1 MGERK
6 AKTRGENRVWLACQ
20 PGNPR
25 LGCAPTE
32 PGLTRRYKD
41 TFMLVSPAFAQAA
54 GAPTAG
60 LLNSMLIPMILVF
73 GIMWFFLIRPQQ
85 KKLKDDEKMR
95 NALRRGDKVLT
106 SGGIVGK
113 VTKVKD
119 DGEIEVEIAQNV
131 KIHVVKGAITQ
142 VMSKT
147 EPAEG

>member
-1 MGERK
+1 
-6 AKTRGENRVWLACQ
+6 
-20 PGNPR
+20 
-25 LGCAPTE
+25 
-32 PGLTRRYKD
+32 
-41 TFMLVSPAFAQAA
+41 MLVSPAFAQAA
-54 GAPTAG
+54 GAPAGG

-85 KKLKDDEKMR
+85 KKLKEDDAMR

-106 SGGIVGK
+106 VGGIVGK

-131 KIHVVKGAITQ
+131 KIHVVKSAITQ

>member
-1 MGERK
+1 
-6 AKTRGENRVWLACQ
+6 
-20 PGNPR
+20 
-25 LGCAPTE
+25 
-32 PGLTRRYKD
+32 
-41 TFMLVSPAFAQAA
+41 MLVSPAFAQAA
-54 GAPTAG
+54 GAPAAG
-60 LLNSMLIPMILVF
+60 MLNSMLIPMILVF

-95 NALRRGDKVLT
+95 SALRRGDKVLT

-119 DGEIEVEIAQNV
+119 DGEIEIEIAPSV

>member
-1 MGERK
+1 
-6 AKTRGENRVWLACQ
+6 
-20 PGNPR
+20 
-25 LGCAPTE
+25 
-32 PGLTRRYKD
+32 
-41 TFMLVSPAFAQAA
+41 MLVSPAFAQGA
-54 GAPTAG
+54 GAPSAG

-85 KKLKDDEKMR
+85 KKLKEDEAMR
-95 NALRRGDKVLT
+95 SALRRGDKVLT

-119 DGEIEVEIAQNV
+119 DGEIEVEIAQGV

>member
-1 MGERK
+1 
-6 AKTRGENRVWLACQ
+6 
-20 PGNPR
+20 
-25 LGCAPTE
+25 
-32 PGLTRRYKD
+32 
-41 TFMLVSPAFAQAA
+41 MLVSPAFAQAA
-54 GAPTAG
+54 AAPAG
-60 LLNSMLIPMILVF
+60 GVLNSMLIPMILVF

-106 SGGIVGK
+106 TGGIVGK

-119 DGEIEVEIAQNV
+119 DGEIEVEIAPNV
-131 KIHVVKGAITQ
+131 KIHVVKGAVTN

>member
-1 MGERK
+1 
-6 AKTRGENRVWLACQ
+6 
-20 PGNPR
+20 
-25 LGCAPTE
+25 
-32 PGLTRRYKD
+32 
-41 TFMLVSPAFAQAA
+41 MLVSPAFAQAA
-54 GAPTAG
+54 GAPAG
-60 LLNSMLIPMILVF
+60 GVLNSMLIPMILVF

-106 SGGIVGK
+106 TGGIVGK

-119 DGEIEVEIAQNV
+119 DGEIEIEIAPSV
-131 KIHVVKGAITQ
+131 KIHVVKSAVSA

>member
-1 MGERK
+1 
-6 AKTRGENRVWLACQ
+6 
-20 PGNPR
+20 
-25 LGCAPTE
+25 
-32 PGLTRRYKD
+32 
-41 TFMLVSPAFAQAA
+41 MLVSPAFAQAA
-54 GAPTAG
+54 AAPAG
-60 LLNSMLIPMILVF
+60 GVLNSMLIPMILVF

-85 KKLKDDEKMR
+85 KKLKEDEAMR

-119 DGEIEVEIAQNV
+119 DGEIEVEIAPNV
-131 KIHVVKGAITQ
+131 KIHVVKGAVTN

>member
-1 MGERK
+1 
-6 AKTRGENRVWLACQ
+6 
-20 PGNPR
+20 
-25 LGCAPTE
+25 
-32 PGLTRRYKD
+32 
-41 TFMLVSPAFAQAA
+41 MLVSPAFAQA

-73 GIMWFFLIRPQQ
+73 AIMWFFLIRPQQ
-85 KKLKDDEKMR
+85 KKLKDDQKMR
-95 NALRRGDKVLT
+95 DALRRGDKVLT

-119 DGEIEVEIAQNV
+119 DGEIEVEIAQGV
-131 KIHVVKGAITQ
+131 KIHVVKGSITQ

>member
-1 MGERK
+1 M
-6 AKTRGENRVWLACQ
+6 
-20 PGNPR
+20 
-25 LGCAPTE
+25 
-32 PGLTRRYKD
+32 
-41 TFMLVSPAFAQAA
+41 
-54 GAPTAG
+54 
-60 LLNSMLIPMILVF
+60 LNSMLIPMILVF

-85 KKLKDDEKMR
+85 KKLKDDQKMR
-95 NALRRGDKVLT
+95 DALRRGDKVLT

-119 DGEIEVEIAQNV
+119 DGEIEVEIAQGV